1 MPEGPLPITGILA
14 RPQLLIRRSWRA
26 DRHGRAGEGGEPGT
40 HHREGAAIR
49 AVLLNEPDTSDPVR
63 PDVAA
68 LYLTSNED
76 YRRAAREA
84 TQAYAV

>member
-1 MPEGPLPITGILA
+1 MAELA
-14 RPQLLIRRSWRA
+14 KEWSPARTIEKVL
-26 DRHGRAGEGGEPGT
+26 H
-40 HHREGAAIR
+40 R